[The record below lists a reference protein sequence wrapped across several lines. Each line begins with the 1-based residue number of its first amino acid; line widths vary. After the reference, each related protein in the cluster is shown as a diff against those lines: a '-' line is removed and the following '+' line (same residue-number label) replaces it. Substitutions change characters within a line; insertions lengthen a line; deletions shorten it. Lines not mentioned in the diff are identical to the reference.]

1 MKMKKL
7 YYGGTIL
14 TMEDQAPAEAVLTDG
29 AAIIGVG
36 KKEELSRM
44 APDAGPVDLDG
55 KTMIPGFIDAHSHF
69 TQVAMGLLQVSLEGA
84 GSVEEIRS
92 CIREFIQREK
102 IRPGSW
108 VQARDYDHNLLPD
121 GKHLTM
127 DEIESLAPEHALV
140 IQHKSGHSGL
150 MNRTA
155 LMRAGITADTK
166 SPEGGY
172 IGKDA
177 KGLTGYLEE
186 NAYFA
191 AAKKAPMPGPEEL
204 LHAYEMAQ
212 EQYASFGITTIQEG
226 MLVDEMLP
234 LYQLLLNARILKLDL
249 VVYPDKE
256 TLTAAEQ
263 QIGVYGIGYHRHVR
277 IGGIKIF
284 LDGSPQGRTAWMTE
298 PYQGDQDYR
307 GYGTMTDMEVLDAFR
322 EAGKR
327 KVQIIAHCNGDA
339 AVGQFLGCLEKAEQ
353 EYPALKTLRPVII
366 HGQFMRPD
374 QMPKARDLGAA
385 VSFFTAHTWY
395 WGDVHIQ
402 NFGLERASRI
412 SAAASALACGLT
424 FTFHQDAPVIL
435 PDMLETIWCA
445 VNRRTK
451 NGIILGA
458 DQRISVWEALKA
470 VTVNA
475 ACQYFEENQKGSIAP
490 GKRADFVILSENPME
505 IPKDQIRKIR
515 ILETVK
521 DGERIFHQE

>member
-1 MKMKKL
+1 MKKL
-7 YYGGTIL
+7 YHGGKIL
-14 TMEDQAPAEAVLTDG
+14 TMEDRMPAEAVLTDG
-29 AAIIGVG
+29 AKIIGVG
-36 KKEELSRM
+36 KKEELLRM
-44 APDAGPVDLDG
+44 APDAEPVDLDG
-55 KTMIPGFIDAHSHF
+55 KTMLPGFIDAHSHF
-69 TQVAMGLLQVSLEGA
+69 TQVAMGFLQVSLEGA

-92 CIREFIQREK
+92 RIREFIQREK

-121 GKHLTM
+121 GKNLIRV
-127 DEIESLAPEHALV
+127 EIESLAPEHALV

-249 VVYPDKE
+249 AVYPDKE
-256 TLTAAEQ
+256 TLAAAEQ
-263 QIGVYGIGYHRHVR
+263 QIGMYETGYHRHVR

-298 PYQGDQDYR
+298 PYQGEKDYR
-307 GYGTMTDMEVLDAFR
+307 GYGTMTDEDVLAALK

-339 AVGQFLGCLEKAEQ
+339 AAEQFLDCLEKAEQ
-353 EYPALKTLRPVII
+353 EYTVLKTLRPVVI

-374 QMPKARDLGAA
+374 QMPKAKDLGAV

-395 WGDVHIQ
+395 WGDVHVQ

-412 SAAASALACGLT
+412 SAAASALACGMP
-424 FTFHQDAPVIL
+424 FTFHQDAPVIR

-451 NGIILGA
+451 NGIVLGA
-458 DQRISVWEALKA
+458 DQRIPVWEALKA
-470 VTVNA
+470 VTINA
-475 ACQYFEENQKGSIAP
+475 AYQYFEEDQKGSITP
-490 GKRADFVILSENPME
+490 GKRADFVILSENPLE
-505 IPKDQIRKIR
+505 VPKDRIRKIR
-515 ILETVK
+515 VLETIK
-521 DGERIFHQE
+521 EGESIFRREY